1 MSKAKRASLSS
12 VGLFKKTAAQEEHP
26 LKTITSQQQNQA
38 VELPIDDIRPDPN
51 QPRKTFDVEGIAS
64 LAGSIVEKGLF
75 QPIAVRPD
83 PEREGSFILV
93 MGERRW
99 RAHQH
104 VGIPSIR
111 AFIIPVTDPDEAYEL
126 ALIENIQREDLNPLE
141 EAEGICQLMQR
152 RGYNQR
158 EVAKTIGKS
167 ESQVSRLR
175 KLTTLPDPIKEKLVR
190 AQVSISQEHLFRIV
204 EQKTPDDQLKLFNQI
219 TQLGLS
225 RDQAREAAK
234 GKTIERK
241 EHPLIGKLKRIEKA
255 ITHARQNKEFASLE
269 DQDRK
274 TAAAL
279 LDAISTQ
286 ISETIQEINS
296 TPEG

>member
-1 MSKAKRASLSS
+1 
-12 VGLFKKTAAQEEHP
+12 
-26 LKTITSQQQNQA
+26 
-38 VELPIDDIRPDPN
+38 
-51 QPRKTFDVEGIAS
+51 VEGIAS

-83 PEREGSFILV
+83 PEREGGFILV

-175 KLTTLPDPIKEKLVR
+175 KLTTLPDRSKKNLCAHKFPSLRNTYSASWNRRPPTTSSNSSIK
-190 AQVSISQEHLFRIV
+190 SPNWS
-204 EQKTPDDQLKLFNQI
+204 
-219 TQLGLS
+219 
-225 RDQAREAAK
+225 
-234 GKTIERK
+234 
-241 EHPLIGKLKRIEKA
+241 
-255 ITHARQNKEFASLE
+255 
-269 DQDRK
+269 
-274 TAAAL
+274 
-279 LDAISTQ
+279 
-286 ISETIQEINS
+286 
-296 TPEG
+296 

>member
-1 MSKAKRASLSS
+1 MSKTKRASLSS

-26 LKTITSQQQNQA
+26 LKTFTSQQQNQA
-38 VELPIDDIRPDPN
+38 VELPVDDIQPDPN
-51 QPRKTFDVEGIAS
+51 QPRKTFDAGGIAS
-64 LAGSIVEKGLF
+64 LAGSIEEKGLF
-75 QPIAVRPD
+75 QPVAVRPD
-83 PEREGSFILV
+83 PERDGGFILV

-104 VGIPSIR
+104 AGIPSIR

-141 EAEGICQLMQR
+141 EAEGISQLMQR

-158 EVAKTIGKS
+158 KAAKAIGKS

-175 KLTTLPDPIKEKLVR
+175 KLTKLPDPIKEKLVR
-190 AQVSISQEHLFRIV
+190 AQVSISQEHLFRIA

-219 TQLGLS
+219 TKLGLS

-234 GKTIERK
+234 GKTVDRK
-241 EHPLIGKLKRIEKA
+241 EHPLIGRLKRIEKA
-255 ITHARQNKEFASLE
+255 IIYARQNKDFAILK
-269 DQDRK
+269 DQDRQD
-274 TAAAL
+274 AAAL

-286 ISETIQEINS
+286 ISETIQEIDS
-296 TPEG
+296 DPVG